1 MKVLRPYTIKWKIH
15 QLMVRAK
22 ESRMEVAID
31 EKALPR
37 REGKRVSNSTLSAH
51 IADLTK
57 QFFPGYRF
65 CYLTKG
71 NLDQRYI
78 MVMSEPDIADRSES
92 AAHKKSPASFAAD
105 WSQLP
110 VQHAPIIDCDSPIP
124 IGEDYDAMMTNL
136 SSGR

>member
-1 MKVLRPYTIKWKIH
+1 MKALRPYTIKWKIH

-78 MVMSEPDIADRSES
+78 MVMSEPETTETKANRQPDAGQVAHS
-92 AAHKKSPASFAAD
+92 ASMMPMKACGD
-105 WSQLP
+105 
-110 VQHAPIIDCDSPIP
+110 DGYDSTSAVPP
-124 IGEDYDAMMTNL
+124 DYDEMMSKQRN
-136 SSGR
+136 GGQ

>member
-78 MVMSEPDIADRSES
+78 MVMSEPDATEKQANRQPAAGQVANSVSMMPMKACVDAGYDNTS
-92 AAHKKSPASFAAD
+92 AVP
-105 WSQLP
+105 P
-110 VQHAPIIDCDSPIP
+110 
-124 IGEDYDAMMTNL
+124 DYDEMMSKQRN
-136 SSGR
+136 GGQ